1 MAKKRGILVKA
12 SDYDIANSVLRSAGI
27 HSSALGASW
36 KFHLGS
42 AMVGGLIIGVLALLI
57 KLFG

>member
-12 SDYDIANSVLRSAGI
+12 SDYDKATSALRSAGI
-27 HSSALGASW
+27 YSYALGASW

-42 AMVGGLIIGVLALLI
+42 AMLGALIVGAIALVMYLT
-57 KLFG
+57 